1 MPRFG
6 RSVPVIRLEEFAMKV
21 NGPGQPPPPGV
32 AGAESGN
39 KPDKT
44 ATATAGRPAEPGKSF
59 AERVSGPRHAEAAAA
74 PAGSRATSR
83 AGDVA
88 VSDLAA
94 ELRAGKLSSKAA
106 IDQVLDRVVARQI
119 GPEAPTAVRDQIRA
133 ALQDA
138 IEDDPLLAEKLRQ
151 LD

>member
-1 MPRFG
+1 
-6 RSVPVIRLEEFAMKV
+6 MKV
-21 NGPGQPPPPGV
+21 SGPGQPPPPDV

-39 KPDKT
+39 KPDKTAT

-74 PAGSRATSR
+74 PAGSPATFR

-119 GPEAPTAVRDQIRA
+119 GPEAPAAVRDQVRA

-138 IEDDPLLAEKLRQ
+138 VENDPLLAEKLRQ